1 MTEVLK
7 TASRVVTERIGSV
20 NPSPKVV
27 VSRMKGLRSKLWGFL
42 TELEG
47 EMKKWVKG
55 VELEV
60 VDIIR
65 DAGYEV
71 YLSVDVTNVCLIFS
85 SQG

>member
-1 MTEVLK
+1 MTMTVVFK
-7 TASRVVTERIGSV
+7 TARRFMTERIKRV
-20 NPSPKVV
+20 NPDWKLKN
-27 VSRMKGLRSKLWGFL
+27 MKGLRSKLWGFL
-42 TELEG
+42 TELEV

-71 YLSVDVTNVCLIFS
+71 HLY
-85 SQG
+85 

>member
-1 MTEVLK
+1 M
-7 TASRVVTERIGSV
+7 
-20 NPSPKVV
+20 
-27 VSRMKGLRSKLWGFL
+27 RSKFWGFL

-47 EMKKWVKG
+47 EMKKWVNG

-65 DAGYEV
+65 EAGYEV
-71 YLSVDVTNVCLIFS
+71 YLPLVNSNDCHFKCS

>member
-1 MTEVLK
+1 
-7 TASRVVTERIGSV
+7 
-20 NPSPKVV
+20 
-27 VSRMKGLRSKLWGFL
+27 MKGLRSKLWGFL

-71 YLSVDVTNVCLIFS
+71 HLR
-85 SQG
+85 

>member
-27 VSRMKGLRSKLWGFL
+27 ASRMKGLRSKLWGFL

-71 YLSVDVTNVCLIFS
+71 TSL
-85 SQG
+85 

>member
-1 MTEVLK
+1 
-7 TASRVVTERIGSV
+7 
-20 NPSPKVV
+20 
-27 VSRMKGLRSKLWGFL
+27 MKGLQSKFWGFL

-47 EMKKWVKG
+47 EMKKWVNG

-65 DAGYEV
+65 EAGYEV
-71 YLSVDVTNVCLIFS
+71 YLPLVNSNDCHFKCS

>member
-1 MTEVLK
+1 MTEK
-7 TASRVVTERIGSV
+7 IMSV
-20 NPSPKVV
+20 NPSPKVLV
-27 VSRMKGLRSKLWGFL
+27 NNMKGLRSKLWGFL
-42 TELEG
+42 SELEG

-65 DAGYEV
+65 EAGYEV
-71 YLSVDVTNVCLIFS
+71 YLCLVNSDVCHAKCS